1 MSEALDP
8 RLPLAT
14 RLVETVLNPL
24 KGEFVGKSEIVDL
37 MGVCLAGGE
46 HLFLLGPPG
55 TAKSALVHRLGQ
67 RLHGRVFDYLLTR
80 FTEPS
85 ELFGP
90 FDIRKLRDGDLVTN
104 TEGMLPE
111 ASLVFLDELLN
122 ANSAILNS
130 LLMVLNERVFRRGR
144 ETRKLP
150 LLMAIGASNHL
161 PEEEA
166 LRALFDRFL
175 VRVPCDNV
183 PQEQLHDVL
192 HAGWSLENAV
202 PLADAGISADD
213 IRGVQSLVRE
223 VDVTVVRSTYVELI
237 HRLRHAGI
245 AISDRRAVKFQRL
258 IAASAVLCGR
268 TAAEPS
274 DVWVLK
280 HTWDT
285 EEQQEVIAALVQLS
299 IDQHAAEAP
308 GPRHPRSVAGTAPDA
323 EALARDLERIGRR
336 LGESALTD
344 ADRSYLRDQLGV
356 LSGRTE
362 WVADASQREQLAK
375 RTKELWPLAGAGAAA
390 SGTAGG
396 PS

>member
-1 MSEALDP
+1 MSDATEP
-8 RLPLAT
+8 RLAIAK

-67 RLHGRVFDYLLTR
+67 RLRGRVFDYLLTR

-90 FDIRKLRDGDLVTN
+90 FDIRRLRDGDLVTN
-104 TEGMLPE
+104 TDGMLPE

-175 VRVPCDNV
+175 VRVPCENV
-183 PQEQLHDVL
+183 PQEQLQDVL
-192 HAGWSLENAV
+192 HAGWKLEGAT
-202 PLADAGISADD
+202 PPAEGEISADD
-213 IRGVQSLVRE
+213 IREVQGLVRE
-223 VDVTVVRSTYVELI
+223 VDVTAIRPVYVELV

-268 TAAEPS
+268 TVAEAS

-285 EEQQEVIAALVQLS
+285 EEQQEVIAALVQQS
-299 IDQHAAEAP
+299 IDQHAAESA
-308 GPRHPRSVAGTAPDA
+308 GPRHPRSLAGTAPDA
-323 EALARDLERIGRR
+323 EALARDLERIGGR
-336 LGESALTD
+336 LGEPSLTA

-362 WVADASQREQLAK
+362 WVADESQRAQLAR
-375 RTKELWPLAGAGAAA
+375 RTQELWPLLDAAVKPAPGGAA
-390 SGTAGG
+390 
-396 PS
+396 